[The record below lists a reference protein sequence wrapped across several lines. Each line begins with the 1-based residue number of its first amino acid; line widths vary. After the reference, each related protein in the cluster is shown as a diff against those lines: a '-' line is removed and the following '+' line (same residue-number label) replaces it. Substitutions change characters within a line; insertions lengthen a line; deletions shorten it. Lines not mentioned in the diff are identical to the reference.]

1 MKSRDMEK
9 LGVPPGP
16 VRKAA
21 IQGVTRARAEGR
33 SKARIATDLR
43 AIVEEAE
50 AWIEDPIYGGFARE
64 LQRHQAAR
72 QGQER
77 VGDPAPWR
85 QWGEDIDPAAR
96 QQLIDACDLPVS
108 VRGALMPDAH
118 LGFGLPIGGVLATRN
133 AVIPKAV
140 GVDIACRMKLTVLD
154 RPPEHLRRYRTQFV
168 QALERETCFGIGAGF
183 TRGREHAVLDDDWS
197 DPVLQRVRDR
207 ARKQLG
213 SSGSGNH
220 FVEFGTLSISDSRCG
235 LEPGDYLA
243 LLSHSGSR
251 GAGAFVADHWSRVAT
266 TLHPHLPRHV
276 KDLAW
281 LDLDHEEGQRYWR
294 AMQLMGRYAEANH
307 DCIHRGVLKA
317 LGSRPLISIENHH
330 NFAWIEEHDGE
341 ELVVH
346 RKGATPAGEGVLGVI
361 PGSMTAPTYI
371 VAGRGEPESLQ
382 SSAHGAG
389 RRMSRRK
396 AKLQY
401 RSADLRRAVEEAG
414 VELISAG
421 IDEAP
426 MVYKDIDAVMAAQSD
441 LVETLATFQP
451 RIVRMAGPGEKPED

>member
-1 MKSRDMEK
+1 VKSRDMEK
-9 LGVPPGP
+9 LGVPKGP

-21 IQGVTRARAEGR
+21 IQAVTQARGAGR
-33 SKARIATDLR
+33 SKERIAKDIR
-43 AIVEEAE
+43 AIVDAAE
-50 AWIEDPIYGGFARE
+50 AWLEDPIYGRFARE
-64 LQRHQAAR
+64 LHHHHTAR
-72 QGQER
+72 AGQER
-77 VGDPAPWR
+77 AGDPAPWR
-85 QWGEDIDPAAR
+85 QWGDDIDPAAR
-96 QQLIDACDLPVS
+96 QQLVNACELPVS

-154 RPPEHLRRYRTQFV
+154 RPPEHLQRYRTQFV
-168 QALERETCFGIGAGF
+168 RALERETCFGIGAGF
-183 TRGREHAVLDDDWS
+183 SRPRDHAVLDEDWS

-220 FVEFGTLSISDSRCG
+220 FVEFGCLTVADPRTGI
-235 LEPGDYLA
+235 EPGEYLA

-251 GAGAFVADHWSRVAT
+251 GAGAFVADHWSRVAQS
-266 TLHPHLPRHV
+266 LHPHLPSPV

-294 AMQLMGRYAEANH
+294 AMQRMGSYAAANH
-307 DCIHRGVLKA
+307 DCIHRGVLKS
-317 LGSRPLISIENHH
+317 LGAHPLTSIENHH

-361 PGSMTAPTYI
+361 PGSMTAPTYV
-371 VAGRGEPESLQ
+371 VAGRGEPESLH

-401 RSADLRRAVEEAG
+401 RNADLRRAVEEAG
-414 VELISAG
+414 VELLSAG

-426 MVYKDIDAVMAAQSD
+426 MVYKDIDAVMAAQAD
-441 LVETLATFQP
+441 LVETLARFQP
-451 RIVRMAGPGEKPED
+451 RIVRMAGAGERPED